1 VSNSAM
7 LTGGLTLRFNG
18 FGFGFGG
25 AETSWASIVLWGLI
39 LVFLFD
45 TWFF

>member
-1 VSNSAM
+1 M
-7 LTGGLTLRFNG
+7 LTGGLTWRFNGFGFG